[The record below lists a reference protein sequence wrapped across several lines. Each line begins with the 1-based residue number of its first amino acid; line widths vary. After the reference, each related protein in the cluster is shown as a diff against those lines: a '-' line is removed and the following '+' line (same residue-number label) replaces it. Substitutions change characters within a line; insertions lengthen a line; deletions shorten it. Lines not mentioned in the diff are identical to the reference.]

1 MASLKKI
8 KKLCDELG
16 VDFQDDEFQEAFYL
30 YSSQGEVFSALTCS
44 TLMYS
49 YTEDG
54 RRIKRE
60 TYKEIEEDLSYG
72 TEKAPEGFKGW
83 WY

>member
-8 KKLCDELG
+8 KTICAEMG

-30 YSSQGEVFSALTCS
+30 YSPKGEIFSALDCS
-44 TLMYS
+44 IMMYS